1 MKEFKHAVTDNTS
14 ESTVRRDI
22 TALDKMGKLTKV
34 FGGAVS
40 LENVVTAYE
49 PTMAQKSDLN
59 TEEKNGSPDMRRL

>member
-34 FGGAVS
+34 FGERY
-40 LENVVTAYE
+40 LWR
-49 PTMAQKSDLN
+49 MW
-59 TEEKNGSPDMRRL
+59 